1 MNLISFFS
9 NNLDALITVLVLFL
23 SLILF
28 IRNTIA
34 PELTGLLCVGIF
46 IVTGVLTPEKAL
58 SGFGSP
64 SLITLMGLFA
74 VSSAL
79 FKSGALDRVRE
90 LISSENIKT
99 PRKLILLIT
108 FLIAPIS
115 GIVPN
120 TPVVASLLP
129 LIEGWCERRNISPSK
144 VLLPLSFAT
153 LLGGTLTLLGSS
165 VNLLVSDISQQL
177 GYGSLELFSL
187 TSIGIP
193 VWLIGTTYMIIVS
206 DFLLPDRGR
215 NKDFIKNGNL
225 NIYFTEVTIPSSS
238 ELVGQSVRNSRL
250 QRRFDV
256 DVLELQRNGKV
267 ILPPLADRKFE
278 PEDRLIVRVTRA
290 DLLRLQQEH
299 TILLAENKRSFSGA
313 NLLSTEEGTKTFE
326 ALLPSGSTLAG
337 ASLRELRFRQRH
349 NATVLA
355 LRRGQQTVQERLGQA
370 VLRAGDV
377 LLLQAPLD
385 SIRGLQASND
395 LLILDQFEDDLPF
408 LIRKP
413 IAIAIAIGMVLL
425 PSLTNIPLV
434 GSVLLAVIAMVA
446 FGCLRPAEIQRSI
459 RLDIIL
465 LLGSLS
471 SFSVAMQATGLAD
484 LIAIN
489 LDFALSGMPLYFAL
503 IVIFI
508 STVILTQFISNAA
521 SVALIL
527 PVAIQFSSVLGISPN
542 ALIMLVLFGAS
553 QSFLTP
559 MGYQTNLMVYGPGR
573 YRFFDIAK
581 PFPVSF
587 FDKNFKNSFGV
598 IMDDVIAGFYVVL
611 SLICFMVLS
620 SYFV

>member
-74 VSSAL
+74 VSSSL

-193 VWLIGTTYMIIVS
+193 VWLIGTTYMILVS
-206 DFLLPDRGR
+206 DVLLPDRGR
-215 NKDFIKNGNL
+215 NKDFIKNGNM

-434 GSVLLAVIAMVA
+434 GSVLLAIIAMVA

-508 STVILTQFISNAA
+508 ATVILTQFISNAA

-573 YRFFDIAK
+573 YRSFDIA
-581 PFPVSF
+581 
-587 FDKNFKNSFGV
+587 
-598 IMDDVIAGFYVVL
+598 
-611 SLICFMVLS
+611 
-620 SYFV
+620 

>member
-193 VWLIGTTYMIIVS
+193 VWLIGTTYMILVS
-206 DFLLPDRGR
+206 DVLLPDRGR
-215 NKDFIKNGNL
+215 NKDFIKNGNM

-299 TILLAENKRSFSGA
+299 TILLAENKRSIVGT

-385 SIRGLQASND
+385 SIRGLQATND

-471 SFSVAMQATGLAD
+471 SFSVAMQVTGLAD

-489 LDFALSGMPLYFAL
+489 LDFVLSGMPLYFAL

-581 PFPVSF
+581 YGAGLTLIMSLIVPALIIL
-587 FDKNFKNSFGV
+587 NFK
-598 IMDDVIAGFYVVL
+598 
-611 SLICFMVLS
+611 
-620 SYFV
+620 

>member
-193 VWLIGTTYMIIVS
+193 VWLIGTTYMILVS
-206 DFLLPDRGR
+206 DLLLPDRGR

-256 DVLELQRNGKV
+256 DVLELQRKGKV

-434 GSVLLAVIAMVA
+434 GSVLLAIIAMVA

-471 SFSVAMQATGLAD
+471 SFSVAMQVTGLAD

-489 LDFALSGMPLYFAL
+489 LDFILSGMPLYFAL

-581 PFPVSF
+581 YGAGLTFIMSF
-587 FDKNFKNSFGV
+587 IVPALIILNFK
-598 IMDDVIAGFYVVL
+598 
-611 SLICFMVLS
+611 
-620 SYFV
+620 

>member
-9 NNLDALITVLVLFL
+9 NNFDALITVLVLFL

-99 PRKLILLIT
+99 PRRLILLIT

-193 VWLIGTTYMIIVS
+193 VWLIGTTYMIFVS
-206 DFLLPDRGR
+206 DVLLPDRGR
-215 NKDFIKNGNL
+215 NKDFIKNGNM

-299 TILLAENKRSFSGA
+299 TILLAENKRSILGT

-413 IAIAIAIGMVLL
+413 IAIAIAIGMVIL

-471 SFSVAMQATGLAD
+471 SFSVAMQVTGLAD

-489 LDFALSGMPLYFAL
+489 LDFVLSGMPLYFAL
-503 IVIFI
+503 IVIFVA
-508 STVILTQFISNAA
+508 TVILTQFISNAA

-527 PVAIQFSSVLGISPN
+527 PVAIQFASVLGISPN

-581 PFPVSF
+581 YGAGLTLIMSLTVPALIIL
-587 FDKNFKNSFGV
+587 NFK
-598 IMDDVIAGFYVVL
+598 
-611 SLICFMVLS
+611 
-620 SYFV
+620 

>member
-1 MNLISFFS
+1 MWPFVYRYIELNKFDMNLISFFS

-99 PRKLILLIT
+99 PRKLIFLIT

-193 VWLIGTTYMIIVS
+193 VWLIGTTYMILVS
-206 DFLLPDRGR
+206 DVLLPDRGR
-215 NKDFIKNGNL
+215 NKDFIKNGNM

-299 TILLAENKRSFSGA
+299 TILLAENKRSIVGT

-413 IAIAIAIGMVLL
+413 IAIAIAIGMVIL

-471 SFSVAMQATGLAD
+471 SFSVAMQVTGLAD

-489 LDFALSGMPLYFAL
+489 LDFVLSGMPLYFAL

-581 PFPVSF
+581 YGAGLTFIMSLIVPALIIL
-587 FDKNFKNSFGV
+587 NFK
-598 IMDDVIAGFYVVL
+598 
-611 SLICFMVLS
+611 
-620 SYFV
+620 

>member
-193 VWLIGTTYMIIVS
+193 VWLIGTTYMILVS
-206 DFLLPDRGR
+206 DVLLPDRGR
-215 NKDFIKNGNL
+215 NKDFIKNGNM

-299 TILLAENKRSFSGA
+299 TILLAENKRSIGGT

-471 SFSVAMQATGLAD
+471 SFSVAMQVTGLAD

-489 LDFALSGMPLYFAL
+489 LDFVLSGMPLYFAL
-503 IVIFI
+503 IVIFVA
-508 STVILTQFISNAA
+508 TVILTQFISNAA

-581 PFPVSF
+581 YGAGLTLIMSLTVPALIIL
-587 FDKNFKNSFGV
+587 NFK
-598 IMDDVIAGFYVVL
+598 
-611 SLICFMVLS
+611 
-620 SYFV
+620 

>member
-193 VWLIGTTYMIIVS
+193 VWLIGTTYMILVS
-206 DFLLPDRGR
+206 DVLLPDRGR
-215 NKDFIKNGNL
+215 NKDFIKNGNM

-299 TILLAENKRSFSGA
+299 TILLAENKRSIVGT

-395 LLILDQFEDDLPF
+395 LLILDQFEDDLPV

-471 SFSVAMQATGLAD
+471 SFSVAMQVTGLAD

-489 LDFALSGMPLYFAL
+489 LDFVLSGMPLYFAL

-581 PFPVSF
+581 YGAGLTLIMSLIVPALIIL
-587 FDKNFKNSFGV
+587 NFK
-598 IMDDVIAGFYVVL
+598 
-611 SLICFMVLS
+611 
-620 SYFV
+620 

>member
-1 MNLISFFS
+1 MNIIYFFS
-9 NNLDALITVLVLFL
+9 QNYAALITVLVLIL
-23 SLILF
+23 SIILF
-28 IRNTIA
+28 IRNSIA
-34 PELTGLLCVGIF
+34 PEINGLLCVAIF
-46 IVTGVLTPEKAL
+46 IATGVLTPQKAL
-58 SGFGSP
+58 AGFGSP

-90 LISSENIKT
+90 IIASQRIKT
-99 PRKLILLIT
+99 TRRFIALLA

-129 LIEGWCERRNISPSK
+129 LVEGWCQKRKISPSK

-165 VNLLVSDISQQL
+165 VNLLVSDISEQL

-187 TSIGIP
+187 TAIGIP
-193 VWLIGTTYMIIVS
+193 VWLIGITYMLLVS
-206 DFLLPDRGR
+206 DALLPDRGIQ
-215 NKDFIKNGNL
+215 NEFSNNMNM
-225 NIYFTEVTIPSSS
+225 NIYFSEVTIPPHS
-238 ELVGQSVRNSRL
+238 ELVGQSLRDSRL

-256 DVLELQRNGKV
+256 DVLELQRHGKT
-267 ILPPLADRKFE
+267 ILPPLADRKIE
-278 PEDRLIVRVTRA
+278 PEDRLLIRVTRS
-290 DLLRLQQEH
+290 DLLRLEQEH
-299 TILLAENKRSFSGA
+299 TILLAEKVSPFENGKLISS
-313 NLLSTEEGTKTFE
+313 EEGTKTFE
-326 ALLPSGSTLAG
+326 ALLPAGSTLAG

-370 VLRAGDV
+370 ILRAGDV

-395 LLILDQFEDDLPF
+395 LLILDQVDDDLPV
-408 LIRKP
+408 LRKKP
-413 IAIAIAIGMVLL
+413 IAIAIALVMLIL
-425 PSLTNIPLV
+425 PSVSNIPLV
-434 GSVLLAVIAMVA
+434 GSVLLAVIAMVG

-459 RLDIIL
+459 RLDLIL

-471 SFSVAMQATGLAD
+471 SFSVAMQNTGLAD
-484 LIAIN
+484 LIALN
-489 LDFALSGMPLYFAL
+489 LNFLLNGLSLYLALF
-503 IVIFI
+503 VIFLC
-508 STVILTQFISNAA
+508 TVVLTQFISNAA

-527 PVAIQFSSVLGISPN
+527 PVVIEFSSTLEISPQ
-542 ALIMLVLFGAS
+542 ALIMVVLFGAS

-573 YRFFDIAK
+573 YQFFDIAK
-581 PFPVSF
+581 YGLGLTIIMSL
-587 FDKNFKNSFGV
+587 V
-598 IMDDVIAGFYVVL
+598 IPA
-611 SLICFMVLS
+611 LIILNYS
-620 SYFV
+620 

>member
-108 FLIAPIS
+108 FLIAPLS

-193 VWLIGTTYMIIVS
+193 VWLIGTTYMILVS
-206 DFLLPDRGR
+206 DVLLPDRGR
-215 NKDFIKNGNL
+215 NKDFIKNGSM

-299 TILLAENKRSFSGA
+299 TILLAENKRSFLGT
-313 NLLSTEEGTKTFE
+313 NLISTEEGTKTFE

-413 IAIAIAIGMVLL
+413 IAIAIAIGMVIL

-471 SFSVAMQATGLAD
+471 SFSVAMQVTGLAD

-489 LDFALSGMPLYFAL
+489 LDFVLSGMPLYFAL
-503 IVIFI
+503 IIIF
-508 STVILTQFISNAA
+508 SATVILTQFISNAA

-527 PVAIQFSSVLGISPN
+527 PVAIQFSGVLEISPN

-581 PFPVSF
+581 Y
-587 FDKNFKNSFGV
+587 GAGLTL
-598 IMDDVIAGFYVVL
+598 IM
-611 SLICFMVLS
+611 SLTVPALIILN
-620 SYFV
+620 YK

>member
-1 MNLISFFS
+1 MNFISFLI
-9 NNLDALITVLVLFL
+9 NNFDASITVFVLIL
-23 SLILF
+23 SIVLF

-46 IVTGVLTPEKAL
+46 IATGVLTPQKAL

-64 SLITLMGLFA
+64 ALITLMGLFA

-90 LISSENIKT
+90 LIASDSIRT
-99 PRKLILLIT
+99 PRRLIALLG
-108 FLIAPIS
+108 FVVAPIS

-129 LIEGWCERRNISPSK
+129 LIESWCERRNISPSK

-153 LLGGTLTLLGSS
+153 LLGGTITLLGSS

-177 GYGSLELFSL
+177 VNAEGSTYGSLELFSL

-193 VWLIGTTYMIIVS
+193 VWLIGTAYMILVS
-206 DFLLPDRGR
+206 DALLPDRGR
-215 NKDFIKNGNL
+215 GKDFKNNANM

-238 ELVGQSVRNSRL
+238 ELVGQSLRNSRL

-256 DVLELQRNGKV
+256 DVLELQRNGKA
-267 ILPPLADRKFE
+267 ILPPLADIRIQ
-278 PEDRLIVRVTRA
+278 PDDRLLIRVTRA
-290 DLLRLQQEH
+290 DLLRLEQEH
-299 TILLAENKRSFSGA
+299 TILLAEKPTVLKNNKLFS
-313 NLLSTEEGTKTFE
+313 SEEGTKTFE
-326 ALLPSGSTLAG
+326 SLIPAGSTLAG

-370 VLRAGDV
+370 LLRAGDV
-377 LLLQAPLD
+377 LLIQAPLD
-385 SIRGLQASND
+385 SIRGLQSSND
-395 LLILDQFEDDLPF
+395 LLILDQVEDDLPV
-408 LIRKP
+408 LSKKP
-413 IAIAIAIGMVLL
+413 IAIAIAILMIIL
-425 PSLTNIPLV
+425 PSISDIPLV
-434 GSVLLAVIAMVA
+434 GSVLLSVIAMVGC
-446 FGCLRPAEIQRSI
+446 GCLRPAEIQRSI
-459 RLDIIL
+459 RLDVIL

-471 SFSVAMQATGLAD
+471 SFSVAMQSTGIAD
-484 LIAIN
+484 FIALN
-489 LDFALSGMPLYFAL
+489 LNFLLNGLPLYFAL
-503 IVIFI
+503 LVIFL

-527 PVAIQFSSVLGISPN
+527 PVVIGFSSTLEISPD
-542 ALIMLVLFGAS
+542 ALIMVVLFGAS

-573 YRFFDIAK
+573 YRFLDVAK
-581 PFPVSF
+581 Y
-587 FDKNFKNSFGV
+587 GLGLTI
-598 IMDDVIAGFYVVL
+598 IMALTIPA
-611 SLICFMVLS
+611 LIIVN
-620 SYFV
+620 Y

>member
-1 MNLISFFS
+1 MWPVVYRYIELNKFDMNLISFFS

-193 VWLIGTTYMIIVS
+193 VWLIGTTYMILVS
-206 DFLLPDRGR
+206 DVLLPDRGR
-215 NKDFIKNGNL
+215 NKDFIKNGNM

-299 TILLAENKRSFSGA
+299 TILLAENKRSIVGT

-471 SFSVAMQATGLAD
+471 SFSVAMQVTGLAD

-489 LDFALSGMPLYFAL
+489 LDFVLSGMPLYFAL

-581 PFPVSF
+581 YGAGLTLIMSLIVPALIIL
-587 FDKNFKNSFGV
+587 NFK
-598 IMDDVIAGFYVVL
+598 
-611 SLICFMVLS
+611 
-620 SYFV
+620 